1 MRSSNESG
9 CSLEEG
15 KPVIDQAETAAL
27 DLLDKG
33 APIINHIVNQFEVSD
48 ILEKTEAH
56 PPGGAQA

>member
-1 MRSSNESG
+1 
-9 CSLEEG
+9 LEEG
-15 KPVIDQAETAAL
+15 KPVIGQAETAAL

-48 ILEKTEAH
+48 ILEKTEEH

>member
-1 MRSSNESG
+1 
-9 CSLEEG
+9 LEEG

-48 ILEKTEAH
+48 ILEKPEELPEGA
-56 PPGGAQA
+56 AQA